1 MLIVAVAWIYVAGMA
16 ALAEALSPQGTVLG
30 ALITFLFYGA
40 LPLGIVLYVMATPA
54 RKRALRR
61 QHELA
66 EGAGPEDAAATAT
79 AVTDL
84 TPGSAI
90 DPDGRGHA
98 TAATVAAKREQ
109 A

>member
-30 ALITFLFYGA
+30 ALLTFLFYGA

-66 EGAGPEDAAATAT
+66 EGAGPAAATAQ
-79 AVTDL
+79 ADL
-84 TPGSAI
+84 TPGSTV
-90 DPDGRGHA
+90 DPDGGCHA
-98 TAATVAAKREQ
+98 AAAPVAAKREQ